1 MVAVFGRRQK
11 PSAKNEGGI
20 KIRTQPRRSLPYF
33 SQKIALI
40 ATLMCGRA
48 AQTVGVANL
57 AGDSLGATP
66 SGHRTRPERSNQN
79 TTTSH
84 TSRNE
89 YEPKDNYN
97 LSPGM
102 DAVVM
107 WKEEGKLIM
116 DRKV

>member
-1 MVAVFGRRQK
+1 
-11 PSAKNEGGI
+11 
-20 KIRTQPRRSLPYF
+20 
-33 SQKIALI
+33 
-40 ATLMCGRA
+40 MCGRA
-48 AQTVGVANL
+48 AQTLNVANL

-66 SGHRTRPERSNQN
+66 SGHRTRPERSNNSSHQN
-79 TTTSH
+79 TTTSR

-89 YEPKDNYN
+89 YELKDNYN